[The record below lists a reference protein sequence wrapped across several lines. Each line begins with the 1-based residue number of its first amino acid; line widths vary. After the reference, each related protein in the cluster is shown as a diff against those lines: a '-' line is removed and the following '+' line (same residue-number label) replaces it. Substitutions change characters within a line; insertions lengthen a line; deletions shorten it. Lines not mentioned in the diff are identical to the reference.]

1 MLKESF
7 FWPSDCKAKSVPKGI
22 FHVTALT
29 VSKCQNNHLNKVRRS
44 TEILKVCVLP
54 GQQGILHLL
63 PGIHIYN
70 IQQINY
76 RI

>member
-1 MLKESF
+1 MLKDGL
-7 FWPSDCKAKSVPKGI
+7 FWSSDCKAKSVPKVI
-22 FHVTALT
+22 FHVTALA
-29 VSKCQNNHLNKVRRS
+29 VSKCENNHLNRVRRS
-44 TEILKVCVLP
+44 TEVLQVCVLP
-54 GQQGILHLL
+54 GQQGVLHLL